1 MLLVFSVTPR
11 AAQRQREIDASPTQ
25 LSPASPVTEEEA
37 SSVLLRVNSA
47 VSSVNWDQ
55 EARTPLAAARQHSM
69 AQQLPFGT
77 PMPTARENTISQQQ
91 RFAREHT
98 TPHDARIQA
107 LATERE
113 AIFNTPLPRGARA
126 AVRRAP
132 AEVAEAMLEGLRP
145 RPEDPSGFNARLVEL
160 ALRQVSRARTHTHTA
175 HTHSLR
181 VHMQKNLC
189 FYVCVWCVCQLG
201 FWRCENTSG
210 VPHQCGC

>member
-1 MLLVFSVTPR
+1 LFGFSVTPR

-37 SSVLLRVNSA
+37 SSVLHRVNSA

-55 EARTPLAAARQHSM
+55 EARTPLAAARQHSLT
-69 AQQLPFGT
+69 QQLPFGT

-160 ALRQVSRARTHTHTA
+160 ALRQVSRARAHTYRTHTFIA
-175 HTHSLR
+175 CSCAEESVFR
-181 VHMQKNLC
+181 CLC
-189 FYVCVWCVCQLG
+189 LVCV
-201 FWRCENTSG
+201 
-210 VPHQCGC
+210 